1 MHLVQ
6 FFRENFLRFTVL
18 FFTLVATVLVQAADN
33 KQFIQ
38 AVPEWVEMRQPALS
52 KDIPVDEI
60 SNGVFYHLIDLQFKV
75 NPAGERAIYS
85 RYVEEVTNQTGVD
98 YNSQLNMSF
107 DPSYQQVWLNSLY
120 LIRDGQKID
129 KLNTAKITLLNNE
142 NELNAQIYHGNLTM
156 NVLIDDLR
164 EGDIVDYS
172 YSRVGVNPIYKGI
185 FSYARTLN
193 WSVPVA
199 EQYVRIL
206 WGKENPLHVSGRN
219 FTPEVKQT
227 TLGQFQEY
235 SLYVN
240 NPDTIRIPNETP
252 NWYSPYNT
260 VYFTELSSW
269 KQVVDWARPLYH
281 VDDIAPEVQAIANEI
296 QSSYAT
302 QSEQISAALKYVQN
316 EIRYVALQNGIN
328 SHLPTPASETL
339 ALRYGDCKD
348 KAILFISILKGLGIN
363 AHPALVDTEETF
375 LLNEKPPAQ
384 NLFDHVLVTLEHD
397 DQRYWLDPTI
407 RRQEGQL
414 DTLYQP
420 DYGYALILASDQAGL
435 TSMKQ
440 ASVNSYLQ
448 VNEQYSIPATTTEAV
463 EFTVISSY
471 LGDEALT
478 KRNQIEEKGLA
489 KLARDYEVFY
499 QKQYPELKATSELS
513 VKNDEN
519 SGVLSLTEHYSINN
533 FWSEKDKD
541 FSAGF
546 YPTDIR
552 NAVFK
557 PQEITR
563 NTPLS
568 LTYPNNIKM
577 VTQLTF
583 TEDGWN
589 FENESFTED
598 NDFFYFKKDVA
609 FKGST
614 LTLTYDYRAKA
625 NHVPAANIQ
634 AYLDARL
641 RLREEAYFGIIK
653 YGDNNETVAT
663 PKATFNYSSWIEI
676 GGVVFLCAI
685 GFIIISWR
693 LESNARPNFE
703 GASYYPMSLV
713 KFLTLSI
720 CTFGFYI
727 AYWMYRNWKAIKQ
740 QQGTGIMPIA
750 RGIFSVFW
758 FYPLFNQLKADS
770 MARFGD
776 NRVMVTTLAVIFALV
791 YFVVSLGSNYAD
803 STALSLVYLLMPL
816 LFIPL
821 VSYINLIN
829 QSVPDAYRYNSK
841 WHLRHIVA
849 IVVYSPLLIFTVVD
863 ESSLLPSD
871 QVVTQ
876 EQILQSDIQFLQRKK
891 LILPNETINYFYSDA
906 IFSVRDDGNG
916 FTDNRIFSYW
926 LDEADDFQSEVVAF
940 AEVKDIKV
948 DFSQSDDANTVITV
962 VREDDTEFMLFVA
975 PVEGKDRLF
984 VNKLR
989 SLWRKQKM
997 SET

>member
-6 FFRENFLRFTVL
+6 FLKNGLYWLLVL
-18 FFTLVATVLVQAADN
+18 LFTLVHVVSVQAADN
-33 KQFIQ
+33 EQFIQ
-38 AVPEWVEMRQPALS
+38 ATPEWVEIRQPELS

-75 NPAGERAIYS
+75 TQTGERAIYS
-85 RYVEEVTNQTGVD
+85 RYVEEVINQTGVD
-98 YNSQLNMSF
+98 YNSQLNLSF

-129 KLNTAKITLLNNE
+129 KLNTAKITQLNNE
-142 NELNAQIYHGNLTM
+142 NELNAQIYHGNLTL

-164 EGDIVDYS
+164 EGDVLDYS
-172 YSRVGVNPIYKGI
+172 YSRVGVNPIYQGV
-185 FSYARTLN
+185 FSYSRTLN

-206 WGKENPLHVSGRN
+206 WGKNNPLFVSGRN
-219 FTPEVKQT
+219 FEPNVSQT
-227 TLGQFQEY
+227 QLGQFQEY

-240 NPDTIRIPNETP
+240 NPDTIRIPSETP

-269 KQVVDWARPLYH
+269 RQVVDWAQPLYH
-281 VDDIAPEVQAIANEI
+281 VDEIVPEVQAVANDI
-296 QSSYAT
+296 KASYGT
-302 QSEQISAALKYVQN
+302 KSEQISAALKYVQN

-348 KAILFISILKGLGIN
+348 KAILFISILKGLGVN
-363 AHPALVDTEETF
+363 AYPALVDTEETL

-384 NLFDHVLVTLEHD
+384 NRFDHVLVTLEHD
-397 DQRYWLDPTI
+397 NQRYWLDPTI

-414 DTLYQP
+414 DALYQP
-420 DYGYALILASDQAGL
+420 DYGYALILAADQTAL

-440 ASVNSYLQ
+440 ATVNSYLH
-448 VNEQYSIPATTTEAV
+448 VNEQYSIPAIATEAV
-463 EFTVISSY
+463 EFTVVSEY
-471 LGDEALT
+471 LGDEALA
-478 KRNQIEEKGLA
+478 KRNQIEEKGRA

-499 QKQYPELKATSELS
+499 QKQYPELKATSELT
-513 VKNDEN
+513 VVNNED

-533 FWSEKDKD
+533 FWSKEEKD
-541 FSAGF
+541 FSARF

-557 PQEITR
+557 PEEVTR
-563 NTPLS
+563 NAPLR
-568 LTYPNNIKM
+568 LTFPDKIKM

-583 TEDGWN
+583 AEDGWT
-589 FENESFTED
+589 FENETFTED
-598 NDFFYFKKDVA
+598 NDFFYFKKNVV
-609 FKGST
+609 FEGST
-614 LTLTYDYRAKA
+614 LTLTYDYQAKA
-625 NHVPAANIQ
+625 NHVPVAQIQ
-634 AYLDARL
+634 EYLDARI
-641 RLREEAYFGIIK
+641 RLRDEAYFGIIK
-653 YGDNNETVAT
+653 YGDHEEVVAS
-663 PKATFNYSSWIEI
+663 PKESFNYSSWVEI
-676 GGVVFLCAI
+676 GSVVFLCAI

-693 LESNARPNFE
+693 LESNARPRFE
-703 GASYYPMSLV
+703 GASYYPISLA

-720 CTFGFYI
+720 ATFGFYI
-727 AYWMYRNWKAIKQ
+727 AYWMYRNWKAVKQ
-740 QQGTGIMPIA
+740 QQGSTIMPIA

-758 FYPLFNQLKADS
+758 FYPLFNQLKTDS

-776 NRVMVTTLAVIFALV
+776 NRVMMTTLAILFALV
-791 YFVVSLGSNYAD
+791 YFVFAVGSNYVD
-803 STALSLVYLLMPL
+803 SMAVSMVYLLLPL

-829 QSVPDAYRYNSK
+829 QSALEAYRYNSK

-849 IVVYSPLLIFTVVD
+849 IMVYLPLLVFTLAD

-876 EQILQSDIQFLQRKK
+876 EQILQGDIQFLQRKK

-926 LDEADDFQSEVVAF
+926 LNEADEFQSEVVSF
-940 AEVKDIKV
+940 TEVKDIKV
-948 DFSQSDDANTVITV
+948 DFAPNDNANTVITV
-962 VREDDTEFMLFVA
+962 VRKDDSEFMLFVA
-975 PVEGKDRLF
+975 PLEGKDRLF
-984 VNKLR
+984 VNKLK

-997 SET
+997 SES